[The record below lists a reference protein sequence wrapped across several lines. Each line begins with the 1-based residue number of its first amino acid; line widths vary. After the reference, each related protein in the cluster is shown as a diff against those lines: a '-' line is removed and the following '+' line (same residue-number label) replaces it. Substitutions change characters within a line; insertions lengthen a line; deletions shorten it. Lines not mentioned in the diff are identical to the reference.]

1 MKKAILTE
9 KYGEIVYEE
18 SYWTG
23 KRKVNVGGTE
33 FKKINKKTFVG
44 EIDGERIGVAISGN
58 YISGVFIDINGEK
71 FRVTESAKWYD
82 YLIAF
87 IWLIPYFVWA
97 NSPVLC
103 AILPIVGGGLGG
115 AVAGVFLATGLLLIK
130 SNKNI
135 AAKIG
140 ISFAFFAATIL
151 VNFLLA
157 VVIIKS
163 F

>member
-1 MKKAILTE
+1 MRSVIQTQ
-9 KYGEIVYEE
+9 KYGEIVFDE

-23 KRKVNVGGTE
+23 KKTVTVGGVQL
-33 FKKINKKTFVG
+33 KKVNKKTFVG
-44 EIDGERIGVAISGN
+44 EINGEQVTALIAGSFLSGAI
-58 YISGVFIDINGEK
+58 IDVNGEK
-71 FRVTESAKWYD
+71 FRLTESAKWYD

-151 VNFLLA
+151 ANFLLA

>member
-1 MKKAILTE
+1 MKASILTE

-44 EIDGERIGVAISGN
+44 EINGERIGVAISGN

-87 IWLIPYFVWA
+87 IWLIPYFVWT

>member
-1 MKKAILTE
+1 MKASILTE

-44 EIDGERIGVAISGN
+44 EINGERIGVAISGN

-87 IWLIPYFVWA
+87 IWLIPYLVWA

>member
-23 KRKVNVGGTE
+23 KRKVNVGGKE

-44 EIDGERIGVAISGN
+44 EINGERIGVAISGN

>member
-1 MKKAILTE
+1 MRSVIQTQ

-44 EIDGERIGVAISGN
+44 EINGERIGVAISGN

-87 IWLIPYFVWA
+87 IWLFPYFVWA

-115 AVAGVFLATGLLLIK
+115 AIAGVFVASALGIIK
-130 SNKNI
+130 TNKNI

>member
-1 MKKAILTE
+1 MKASILTE

-23 KRKVNVGGTE
+23 KKTVTVGGKE

-44 EIDGERIGVAISGN
+44 EINGERIGVAISGN

>member
-1 MKKAILTE
+1 MRSVIQTQ
-9 KYGEIVYEE
+9 KYGEIVFDE

-23 KRKVNVGGTE
+23 KRNLSVGGTE

-44 EIDGERIGVAISGN
+44 EINGERIGVAISGN

-97 NSPVLC
+97 NSPGLC

-115 AVAGVFLATGLLLIK
+115 GIAGVFAASALGVIK
-130 SNKNI
+130 TNKNI

-140 ISFAFFAATIL
+140 ISFAFFTATIL

-157 VVIIKS
+157 VLIIKS

>member
-1 MKKAILTE
+1 MRSVIQTQ

-18 SYWTG
+18 GFWTG

-33 FKKINKKTFVG
+33 LTKINKKTFVG
-44 EIDGERIGVAISGN
+44 EINGERIGVAISGN

-115 AVAGVFLATGLLLIK
+115 GIAGVFAASAVGVIK
-130 SNKNI
+130 TNKNI

-140 ISFAFFAATIL
+140 ISFAFFTATIL

-157 VVIIKS
+157 VLIIKS
-163 F
+163 I

>member
-1 MKKAILTE
+1 M
-9 KYGEIVYEE
+9 
-18 SYWTG
+18 
-23 KRKVNVGGTE
+23 
-33 FKKINKKTFVG
+33 
-44 EIDGERIGVAISGN
+44 
-58 YISGVFIDINGEK
+58 
-71 FRVTESAKWYD
+71 TESAKWYD

>member
-44 EIDGERIGVAISGN
+44 EINGERIGVAISGN

>member
-1 MKKAILTE
+1 MKASILTE

-33 FKKINKKTFVG
+33 FKKINKKIFVG
-44 EIDGERIGVAISGN
+44 EINGERIGVAISGN

>member
-44 EIDGERIGVAISGN
+44 EINGERIGVAISGN

-115 AVAGVFLATGLLLIK
+115 VVAGVFLATGLLLIK